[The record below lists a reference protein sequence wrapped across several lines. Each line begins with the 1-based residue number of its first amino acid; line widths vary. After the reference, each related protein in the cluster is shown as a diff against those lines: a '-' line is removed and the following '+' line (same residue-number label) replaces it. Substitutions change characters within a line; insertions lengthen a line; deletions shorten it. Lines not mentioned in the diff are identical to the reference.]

1 MKEAN
6 MMSREG
12 DEASEGAS
20 EKGHLRVMKRCH
32 TNPSKTPLTKFPLRL
47 LRCLRET
54 SLSFVL
60 GFGVLGFGVSGAFSA
75 DRSSPALSRFLSA
88 QTNLQ
93 TWSADLTQIRRLK
106 TLTQPLVST
115 GKVWFAAPN
124 KFRWEIG
131 SPPQTI
137 AMRGGDEMLVLYPR
151 LKRVE
156 KYPLTGEQMGPWKDT
171 LALLEAGFPRSEAE
185 MTSRFKLLSV
195 TSTNGVFNAIMEPR
209 SSSARRMMPLIGIVF
224 AGNDFQ
230 LLATELQFADGST
243 MRNEFRNT
251 HLNRVLDPAL
261 FTPRIEPDWKVVNP
275 IKH

>member
-1 MKEAN
+1 METPKTKN
-6 MMSREG
+6 HPPSQG
-12 DEASEGAS
+12 YGATS
-20 EKGHLRVMKRCH
+20 QTP
-32 TNPSKTPLTKFPLRL
+32 TNLQTTL
-47 LRCLRET
+47 LRRARFAATL
-54 SLSFVL
+54 VL
-60 GFGVLGFGVSGAFSA
+60 GVWGFFGFWVLGFGVSSTFGAA
-75 DRSSPALSRFLSA
+75 TRSPALSSFLAA

-137 AMRGGDEMLVLYPR
+137 AMRGGDEMLVIYPR

-156 KYPLTGEQMGPWKDT
+156 RYPLAGERMGPWKDM
-171 LALLEAGFPRSEAE
+171 LALLEAGFPRSEADME
-185 MTSRFKLLSV
+185 SRFKLLSV
-195 TSTNGVFNAIMEPR
+195 TATNGVFSAVMEPR
-209 SSSARRMMPLIGIVF
+209 SSSARRMMPLIGIAF
-224 AGNDFQ
+224 DGNDFQ
-230 LLATELQFADGST
+230 LRATELQFADGST

-251 HLNRVLDPAL
+251 HLNRVLDPGL
-261 FTPRIEPDWKVVNP
+261 FKPKIETDWIVVDP